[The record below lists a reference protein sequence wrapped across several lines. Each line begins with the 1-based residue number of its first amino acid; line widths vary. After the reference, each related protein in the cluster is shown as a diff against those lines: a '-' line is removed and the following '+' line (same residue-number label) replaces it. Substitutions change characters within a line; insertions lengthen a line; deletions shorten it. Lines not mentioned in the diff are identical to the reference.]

1 MEEAAQ
7 VKPFTIDE
15 LAIPASIG
23 APEASDFVEM
33 TRVRNRVGAEIAGNY
48 DLAVRPDELLPAWLA
63 QDFDEKRMLVARV
76 DGRIV
81 ARAVA
86 ELPRG
91 TTVVWAAVE
100 VLRRFRKRGI
110 GGALYER
117 IEAIAAAAGRSVV
130 QGFVLQGA
138 SDSVERIVAP
148 TGFGS
153 VPRDDDATRFLLAR
167 AFTLEQVA
175 RMGRLELPADPGVL
189 ARFVDRATVD
199 AGQGYRLHHWTGRTP
214 LEHLGRVA
222 RLRARLA
229 RDAPQG
235 GLEPDTSPW
244 TADRVR
250 AEDDVLQ
257 SSPRVRV
264 TALAEHLPTGEA
276 AGYTELHS
284 PAERARAVVQG
295 DTIVLQEH
303 RGHRLGMLLKAAN
316 LLRLEEV
323 RPGHPS
329 VVSFTAEENRHML
342 QLNDALG
349 FAPWGYQGAWK
360 KVL

>member
-1 MEEAAQ
+1 MNG
-7 VKPFTIDE
+7 VSIGE
-15 LAIPASIG
+15 LAVPASVD
-23 APEASDFVEM
+23 APDARDFIEM
-33 TRVRNRVGAEIAGNY
+33 TRVRNRVGAEITGNY
-48 DLAVRPDELLPAWLA
+48 ELAVRADELLPGWLA

-91 TTVVWAAVE
+91 TKLVWAAVE
-100 VLRRFRKRGI
+100 VLRRFRRRGI
-110 GGALYER
+110 GGALYDRLED
-117 IEAIAAAAGRSVV
+117 IAVAAGRSVV
-130 QGFVLQGA
+130 QGFVMQGA
-138 SDSVERIVAP
+138 SESVDRIVAP

-153 VPRDDDATRFLLAR
+153 VPRDDDASQFLLAR
-167 AFTLEQVA
+167 GFALEQVA
-175 RMGRLELPADPGVL
+175 RLCRLELPADPGVL
-189 ARFVDRATVD
+189 GRLVDRATAD
-199 AGQGYRLHHWTGRTP
+199 AGARYRLHFWAGRTP
-214 LEHLGRVA
+214 PEHLARVA
-222 RLRARLA
+222 ELRGRLSV
-229 RDAPQG
+229 DAPQA

-250 AEDDVLQ
+250 ADDDVLQ
-257 SSPRVRV
+257 SSPRTRL
-264 TALAEHLPTGEA
+264 TALAEHLPTGRA

-284 PAERARAVVQG
+284 PAERTRAVVQG

-303 RGHRLGMLLKAAN
+303 RGHRLGTLLKAAN
-316 LLRLEEV
+316 LMRLEAV

-342 QLNDALG
+342 QLNDLLG

-360 KVL
+360 KSLI